1 MVQVTATGRP
11 ITLENLSF
19 NGTPILSEPDYHIS
33 QLQAPQVTYLGPEA
47 SFSDLAARTLF
58 PDALKYDPQASFGDV
73 IRSLSADPDLVGVI
87 PVRNEITGDV
97 YDILTYLRREGG
109 RYAVL
114 GEAPLMINLVLASKG
129 HRIDNISTV
138 YSHPQPLKQAK
149 SFIDKLAG
157 IKTHEVESTARAA
170 EVVKGMAG
178 TVAAIC
184 SPQAAHQYKLN
195 CLADGIEDKP
205 EPKNGDPNLAKPN
218 MTRFIVVQSLAGFTP
233 NLDDLLEFEGSRS
246 KVAGI
251 VSPRR
256 EEDEGL
262 VEVLSYLN
270 SRGIKTSTK
279 IPSANPDKEGGL
291 DYFLELRGDPYQLY
305 ETLEPTNV
313 FTDTLM
319 EFKLLGAYPVSRVI
333 YRAPTDLY
341 E

>member
-1 MVQVTATGRP
+1 MVHVTATGRP
-11 ITLENLSF
+11 ITPENPSF
-19 NGTPILSEPDYHIS
+19 NGTPILTEPDDHIGLINAS
-33 QLQAPQVTYLGPEA
+33 HVTYLGPDA

-58 PDALKYDPQASFGDV
+58 PEALKYEPQASFGDV
-73 IRSLSADPDLVGVI
+73 VRSLTTDPDLVGII

-109 RYAVL
+109 RFAVL

-170 EVVKGMAG
+170 EIVKGMAG
-178 TVAAIC
+178 TVGAIC
-184 SPQAAHQYKLN
+184 SPQAANQYKLN

-205 EPKNGDPNLAKPN
+205 VPKNGDPALAKPN
-218 MTRFIVVQSLAGFTP
+218 MTRFVVVQSLAGFTP
-233 NLDDLLEFEGSRS
+233 NLDDLLSFEGARS

-262 VEVLSYLN
+262 VEVLSYLH

-279 IPSANPDKEGGL
+279 IPSANPDREGGL
-291 DYFLELRGDPYQLY
+291 DYFLELRGDPFQLY
-305 ETLEPTNV
+305 EALEPDNV
-313 FTDTLM
+313 FTDAIM
-319 EFKLLGAYPVSRVI
+319 EFKLLGTYPVSRVI
-333 YRAPTDLY
+333 YQAPTDLY